1 MIIFIASNA
10 MLIAIINNVNSRV
23 LNISINFVVQ
33 KMEMSF
39 PLLRCKDSA
48 FSSPF
53 FVACP

>member
-1 MIIFIASNA
+1 

-33 KMEMSF
+33 KTEMNF
-39 PLLRCKDSA
+39 PPLRCKDSA

-53 FVACP
+53 FAAYP